1 MGGKNNNGI
10 KVDIDAH
17 NLYTIKFIAD
27 DIPDP
32 SNIYIF
38 NNRRFV
44 CQKIEMEVTGE
55 GLDRVKTGYF
65 YAIL

>member
-1 MGGKNNNGI
+1 MKKNNGI
-10 KVDIDAH
+10 RVDIDAD
-17 NLYTIKFIAD
+17 NLDTSKVIAD

-44 CQKIEMEVTGE
+44 CQKIEMEVTGD